1 MEQNLTEKNL
11 AAETQMKKRSL
22 LLNRSLRTKL
32 ILPVMLTMMVS
43 LGINLILFSR
53 IDTTVKNMD
62 EVYATNIRLGELE
75 GLLTELES
83 NVYQYL
89 NIQSQ
94 DALAAFAGN
103 REAFASMIAEID
115 DTITDHPARRMERN
129 IRSLALSWLELA
141 DEAVAAK
148 QVHDV
153 TSYKANYVEIQ
164 KLYGYLLAYMRGLDD
179 LRFKAN
185 SENYNVLY
193 QYLRY
198 LQVFIIAVLV
208 GVTCCLM
215 ALLYVII
222 GNFTNPLEK
231 LARKAKEVGQGNFG
245 IALEEP
251 ESEDEVGTVTGAFN
265 QMIVSINDY
274 IQRTRESMELEIK
287 MKERELDM
295 ENLLKDAQLKYYQ
308 AQINPHFLFNTLNAG
323 QQLAMMEDA
332 ERTYEFIENMASF
345 FRYRLKRNGEAST
358 LWEEIELID
367 SYMYIMNVR
376 YSNEIHLEKSIDSRL
391 LDILFPGMVLQP
403 LIENALNH
411 GLGGVE
417 WEKRIWFLVRQENG
431 DAVICIRDNGMGI
444 SEPVLEALRTGGT
457 LTPTD
462 KDDSRNGV
470 GLANVRER
478 LRLYFDRTDV
488 MTVESDGEGKGASIT
503 IRVPILR
510 ERTEPA

>member
-1 MEQNLTEKNL
+1 MEGGMGMEKKL
-11 AAETQMKKRSL
+11 RRKSKHF
-22 LLNRSLRTKL
+22 LNQSLRTKL
-32 ILPVMLTMMVS
+32 IFPVIITMAVS
-43 LGINLILFSR
+43 LGINLILFGR
-53 IDTTVKNMD
+53 IDITVKNMNQ
-62 EVYATNIRLGELE
+62 VYATNIRLGELE

-83 NVYQYL
+83 DVYQYL

-94 DALAAFAGN
+94 DALNGFTRN
-103 REAFASMIAEID
+103 REVFKAMIEEID

-129 IRSLALSWLELA
+129 VRSLALSWLKLT
-141 DEAVAAK
+141 DEAIEAK

-153 TSYKANYVEIQ
+153 ASYKESYEEIQ
-164 KLYGYLLAYMRGLDD
+164 KLYSYLLAYIRGLDD

-198 LQVFIIAVLV
+198 LEVFIIAVLI

-215 ALLYVII
+215 ALLYIII
-222 GNFTNPLEK
+222 GNFTSPLEK
-231 LARKAKEVGQGNFG
+231 LARKAKEVGRGNFG
-245 IALEEP
+245 IPLEAP

-265 QMIVSINDY
+265 QMIISINDY

-287 MKERELDM
+287 MKERELAM

-358 LWEEIELID
+358 LQEEIGLID

-391 LDILFPGMVLQP
+391 LDILFPGMILQP
-403 LIENALNH
+403 VIENALNH
-411 GLGGVE
+411 GLGGAE
-417 WEKRIWFLVRQENG
+417 WEKRIWFSVTQEKG

-444 SEPVLEALRTGGT
+444 SAQVLEELRTGNAHM
-457 LTPTD
+457 PED
-462 KDDSRNGV
+462 KNDSRNGV

-478 LRLYFDRTDV
+478 LRLYFQRADV

-503 IRVPILR
+503 IQVPILR
-510 ERTEPA
+510 AKQEIL